1 MYLQMF
7 ARVDKYLPHFIIH
20 YQRTILIIKW
30 NNLRMKAIVLIIIYI
45 VSIQKKKIY
54 CTFYKKGILARWV
67 MFLTKVYWM
76 IG

>member
-45 VSIQKKKIY
+45 VSIQKKKFIAHF
-54 CTFYKKGILARWV
+54 TRRE
-67 MFLTKVYWM
+67 FLLV
-76 IG
+76 G

>member
-30 NNLRMKAIVLIIIYI
+30 NNLRMKAASYGKTGQLLR
-45 VSIQKKKIY
+45 VSGAAIP
-54 CTFYKKGILARWV
+54 F
-67 MFLTKVYWM
+67 
-76 IG
+76 